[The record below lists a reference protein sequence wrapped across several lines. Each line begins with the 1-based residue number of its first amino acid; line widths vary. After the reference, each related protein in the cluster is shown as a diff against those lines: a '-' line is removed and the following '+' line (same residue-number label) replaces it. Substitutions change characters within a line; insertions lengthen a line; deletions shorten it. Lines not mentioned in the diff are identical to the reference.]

1 MDIEVGNNERSDILK
16 DIAHIDFTTL
26 RTLSL
31 KSNQIESIEGI
42 AEMIMPQLEE
52 LHLSISSFN

>member
-1 MDIEVGNNERSDILK
+1 MDIEVGNNERSEILK
-16 DIAHIDFTTL
+16 DIVHIDFTTL

-31 KSNQIESIEGI
+31 KSNKIESIEGV
-42 AEMIMPQLEE
+42 AEMRMPQLEE